1 MPFRNFGITEL
12 VIILLIVLVIFGAKK
27 LPGLARS
34 LGASTK
40 EFRKGIEQ
48 GAGEPEDSQSDTSKT
63 PET

>member
-1 MPFRNFGITEL
+1 MFRNFGTTEL
-12 VIILLIVLVIFGAKK
+12 VIILLIVLVVFGAKK

-48 GAGEPEDSQSDTSKT
+48 GSDDPEETQSDAPKTSDS
-63 PET
+63 